1 MNGEAMKLSS
11 FMGRDRGT
19 EAVLRALGLRVDA
32 VKYRTKLLKMM
43 AFNPENNIDQFIQE
57 CVLEP
62 GKVQSLEELREQKRQ
77 FERLREL
84 YESLR
89 QGKIQLEEV
98 LRQSDEYEKKKRV
111 LRIRELMLSYQALR
125 EKEEEEKQTKNRY
138 QALKDQYGRL
148 TERAGELARQQ
159 EALDSLK
166 RQIEEADREKKS
178 WEDKLAQILKLK
190 KKISALIKLLE
201 ADLPSLSSENTYLET
216 LEQADGETAKK
227 REAFDAFREKVHR
240 QDGIYEENKIHLQDQ
255 CKEREKEIGA
265 LQEKIRRLES
275 NILVFPA
282 EVENARNK
290 IQRGLE
296 KQGIQ
301 TEVHI
306 FAELVQEVTAPEWR
320 KAVETFLGRKRFYI
334 IVDGAHCHKAM
345 QILQKERIYDG
356 NVVITDKLPEP
367 ERLCETLRQL
377 SVKRHSSL

>member
-1 MNGEAMKLSS
+1 MKLSS

-32 VKYRTKLLKMM
+32 AKYRTKLLKMM
-43 AFNPENNIDQFIQE
+43 AFNPENNIDQFIQD

-159 EALDSLK
+159 EA
-166 RQIEEADREKKS
+166 
-178 WEDKLAQILKLK
+178 AQ
-190 KKISALIKLLE
+190 
-201 ADLPSLSSENTYLET
+201 
-216 LEQADGETAKK
+216 
-227 REAFDAFREKVHR
+227 
-240 QDGIYEENKIHLQDQ
+240 
-255 CKEREKEIGA
+255 
-265 LQEKIRRLES
+265 
-275 NILVFPA
+275 
-282 EVENARNK
+282 
-290 IQRGLE
+290 
-296 KQGIQ
+296 
-301 TEVHI
+301 
-306 FAELVQEVTAPEWR
+306 
-320 KAVETFLGRKRFYI
+320 
-334 IVDGAHCHKAM
+334 
-345 QILQKERIYDG
+345 
-356 NVVITDKLPEP
+356 
-367 ERLCETLRQL
+367 ERLRIAENNDM
-377 SVKRHSSL
+377 VK

>member
-1 MNGEAMKLSS
+1 MNRKSAKKLLMVQWSRFQNVCIELEGSTLVTGVNGSGKSTVLDAMTYLLTGNTQFNKAAKDRDRTVLGYVRGDTRSNGEARYLRNGSVVSYIAMEFSDPTLGVPLTVGVCIESPSESGKPVSSWFICPGAAIDDIDFTRIEGNALRITPKNELTVNGEAMKLSS

-32 VKYRTKLLKMM
+32 AKYRTKLLKMM
-43 AFNPENNIDQFIQE
+43 AFNPENNIDQFIQD

-159 EALDSLK
+159 EAAQERLRIAENNDMVKGMQESLDSLK
-166 RQIEEADREKKS
+166 RQIEEADREKKN
-178 WEDKLAQILKLK
+178 WEDKLAQMGIVF
-190 KKISALIKLLE
+190 KKIPRDIS
-201 ADLPSLSSENTYLET
+201 
-216 LEQADGETAKK
+216 
-227 REAFDAFREKVHR
+227 
-240 QDGIYEENKIHLQDQ
+240 
-255 CKEREKEIGA
+255 
-265 LQEKIRRLES
+265 RL
-275 NILVFPA
+275 
-282 EVENARNK
+282 
-290 IQRGLE
+290 
-296 KQGIQ
+296 
-301 TEVHI
+301 
-306 FAELVQEVTAPEWR
+306 
-320 KAVETFLGRKRFYI
+320 
-334 IVDGAHCHKAM
+334 
-345 QILQKERIYDG
+345 
-356 NVVITDKLPEP
+356 
-367 ERLCETLRQL
+367 
-377 SVKRHSSL
+377 